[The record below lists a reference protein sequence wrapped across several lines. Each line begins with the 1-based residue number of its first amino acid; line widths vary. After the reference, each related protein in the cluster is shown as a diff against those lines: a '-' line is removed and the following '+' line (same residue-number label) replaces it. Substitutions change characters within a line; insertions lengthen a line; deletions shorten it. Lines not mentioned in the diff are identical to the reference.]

1 MYQYSFYFLYEQKI
15 QLTDRPVQD
24 VFLLYE
30 LNATRHHRCG
40 NETKSDGL
48 VLRKSAL
55 VKLQIFLT
63 QQLLSNFAS
72 SLLVQIAIVFGS

>member
-1 MYQYSFYFLYEQKI
+1 MFKKF
-15 QLTDRPVQD
+15 QLTERSVQN

-48 VLRKSAL
+48 VLRKSAS
-55 VKLQIFLT
+55 VKLQVFQT
-63 QQLLSNFAS
+63 HQLLSNFAS
-72 SLLVQIAIVFGS
+72 SQLVQKVILCVL